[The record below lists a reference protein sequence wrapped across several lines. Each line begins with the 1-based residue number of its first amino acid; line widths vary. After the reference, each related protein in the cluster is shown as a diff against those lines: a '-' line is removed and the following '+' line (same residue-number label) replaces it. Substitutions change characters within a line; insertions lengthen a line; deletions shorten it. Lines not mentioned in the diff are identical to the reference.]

1 MQPFRGTYD
10 QLPQLMRRHQYIIDK
25 VRTVAVTY
33 GFEEIATP
41 LFEYA
46 TVFNHTLGDTSDIVT
61 KEMFSFPDRHGDL
74 LALRPEG
81 TAGIMRAVL
90 SNKLVQQ
97 VPLKF
102 FYTGP
107 MFRYERPQKGR
118 TRQFH
123 QVGVEFIGEANPL
136 ADVEVIA
143 LGWQAL
149 KALGLENFLT
159 LEINTL
165 GDKESRDVY
174 RSALVKYF
182 EKHKAS
188 LSADS
193 QERLLKNPLRI
204 LDSKSPEDQDIKRGA
219 PQMANYL
226 SVSAKEFF
234 EKVLAGLDTLNIPYT
249 LNSHL
254 VRGLDYYC
262 HTAFEITA
270 TGLGAQNTLLAGGRY
285 DGLSTQMGGPSL
297 PSVGWAAGIERLEL
311 VIPEISASARP
322 VSIVPLGEE
331 AEEIALPLAFSLRNQ
346 GISVDMSYEGGLKSR
361 LKQANK
367 VNARY
372 ALIFG
377 SDELTQKQM
386 LVKDLDLGT
395 QIAVNISK
403 VSEHLKNIL

>member
-10 QLPQLMRRHQYIIDK
+10 QLPDLMGRHQYIIEK
-25 VRTVAVTY
+25 VRSVAGTY
-33 GFEEIATP
+33 GFEEMATP
-41 LFEYA
+41 IFEYVS
-46 TVFNHTLGDTSDIVT
+46 VFNHTLGDTSDIVT

-90 SNKLVQQ
+90 SNKLAQQ
-97 VPLKF
+97 APLKF

-149 KALGLENFLT
+149 KALGLGESIS

-165 GDKESRDVY
+165 GDKGSRDAY
-174 RSALVKYF
+174 RAALVEYF
-182 EKHKAS
+182 EKHKSS
-188 LSADS
+188 LSVDS
-193 QERLLKNPLRI
+193 LARLEKNPLRI
-204 LDSKSPEDQDIKRGA
+204 LDSKAPEDQKIKEQA
-219 PQMANYL
+219 PKMETYL
-226 SVSAKEFF
+226 TSSAKDFF
-234 EKVLAGLDTLNIPYT
+234 EKVLASLTALKIPYT
-249 LNSHL
+249 LNPHL

-262 HTAFEITA
+262 HTAFEITC
-270 TGLGAQNTLLAGGRY
+270 TGLGAQNTILAGGRY
-285 DGLSTQMGGPSL
+285 DGLSTQMGGPPL
-297 PSVGWAAGIERLEL
+297 PSVGWAAGIERMEL
-311 VIPEISASARP
+311 ALPEMPTGIRPISL
-322 VSIVPLGEE
+322 VPLGSE
-331 AEEIALPLAFSLRNQ
+331 AETMALPLAFSLREQ
-346 GISVDMSYEGGLKSR
+346 GFSVDMIYEGGMKAR

-377 SDELTQKQM
+377 SEELAQEKI
-386 LVKDLDLGT
+386 LVKDLDSGE
-395 QIAVNISK
+395 QIPVEISK
-403 VSEHLKNIL
+403 ISPYLRNIL

>member
-10 QLPQLMRRHQYIIDK
+10 QLPQLMRWHRYIIDK
-25 VRTVAVTY
+25 IRVVAATY
-33 GFEEIATP
+33 GFEEMATP
-41 LFEYA
+41 VFEYA

-90 SNKLVQQ
+90 SNKLAQQ
-97 VPLKF
+97 TPLRF

-123 QVGVEFIGEANPL
+123 QAGVEFIGEANPL

-149 KALGLENFLT
+149 KALGLEESLS

-165 GDKESRDVY
+165 GDKESRDAY
-174 RSALVKYF
+174 RIALVAYF
-182 EKHKAS
+182 EKHKVS

-204 LDSKSPEDQDIKRGA
+204 LDSKALEDQEIKKGA
-219 PQMANYL
+219 PQMNDYL
-226 SVSAKEFF
+226 TPSAKEFF
-234 EKVLAGLDTLNIPYT
+234 DKVLGGLQELKIPYT
-249 LNSHL
+249 LNPHL

-262 HTAFEITA
+262 HTAFEITSS
-270 TGLGAQNTLLAGGRY
+270 GLGAQNTLLAGGRY

-297 PSVGWAAGIERLEL
+297 PSVGWATGIERLEL
-311 VIPEISASARP
+311 VIPEIPAGTRP
-322 VSIVPLGEE
+322 VSLVPLGED
-331 AEEIALPLAFSLRNQ
+331 AEKIALPLAFSLRNQ
-346 GISVDMSYEGGLKSR
+346 GVSLDMAYEGGLKSR
-361 LKQANK
+361 LKKANK
-367 VNARY
+367 INARY

-377 SDELTQKQM
+377 SDDLARNQI
-386 LVKDLDLGT
+386 LIKDLDLGT
-395 QIAVNISK
+395 QIAINISK

>member
-25 VRTVAVTY
+25 IRAVAITY
-33 GFEEIATP
+33 GFEEMATP

-61 KEMFSFPDRHGDL
+61 KEMFAFPDRHGDL

-97 VPLKF
+97 TPLKF

-143 LGWQAL
+143 LAWQAL
-149 KALGLENFLT
+149 KALGLEQSLT

-165 GDKESRDVY
+165 GDTESRDAY
-174 RSALVKYF
+174 RAALVSYF
-182 EKHKAS
+182 ERHKGS
-188 LSADS
+188 LSEDS
-193 QERLLKNPLRI
+193 LIRLEKNPLRI
-204 LDSKSPEDQDIKRGA
+204 LDSKAAEDQEIKKGA
-219 PQMANYL
+219 PLMETYL
-226 SVSAKEFF
+226 NASSKEFF
-234 EKVLAGLDTLNIPYT
+234 ERVLVGLQALKIPYT
-249 LNSHL
+249 LNPHL

-311 VIPEISASARP
+311 VIPEIPAGVRP
-322 VSIVPLGEE
+322 VSIVPLGIE
-331 AEEIALPLAFSLRNQ
+331 AEEMALPLAFSLRDQ
-346 GISVDMSYEGGLKSR
+346 GIPVDMIYEGGLKAR

-377 SDELTQKQM
+377 SDELAQKQI

-395 QIAVNISK
+395 QIAVNVSK
-403 VSEHLKNIL
+403 VSEHLKSIL